1 MKLAEQTAD
10 EILKLGTILSCCI
23 EVAAEHDH
31 SVISIYVS
39 THSLSTSFFF
49 MQFYRCSV
57 NSEVQGESYRN
68 KRNILARG
76 KKPT

>member
-23 EVAAEHDH
+23 KVAAEHDH

-49 MQFYRCSV
+49 YAVLQV
-57 NSEVQGESYRN
+57 LSELRSTRRVVQ
-68 KRNILARG
+68 K
-76 KKPT
+76 

>member
-23 EVAAEHDH
+23 KVAAEHDH

-39 THSLSTSFFF
+39 THSLSTSFFL
-49 MQFYRCSV
+49 CS
-57 NSEVQGESYRN
+57 STGAQ
-68 KRNILARG
+68 
-76 KKPT
+76 